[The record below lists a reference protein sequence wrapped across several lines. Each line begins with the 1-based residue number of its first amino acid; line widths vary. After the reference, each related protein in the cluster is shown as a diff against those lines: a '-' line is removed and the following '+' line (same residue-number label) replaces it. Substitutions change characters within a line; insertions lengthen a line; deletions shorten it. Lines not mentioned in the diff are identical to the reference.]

1 MTTSAPDRTSAADC
15 DGAPDTEMPV
25 PPRGAGRALLGSLLR
40 PHAWRI
46 GLAVAVVL
54 IRQAAQ
60 QAGPLLV
67 AYAID
72 RAVPAQ
78 RSHHA
83 GPLLAV
89 AVIYLLC
96 AVASGVTQYVFVTA
110 SARVGQGVLVDL
122 RNRIFLHSQRL
133 DLAFHERY
141 PAGWLT
147 SRATSDVEALRGLL
161 DGSVGQI
168 VTAALSTVTITAT
181 LLYLDWPLG
190 AVALAVVVPLYVTMH
205 SFRHRSARVYTHRSE
220 AIAKVTAR
228 TAETVSGVRA
238 VQALRQERPNDSAF
252 AALNAHHEHFN
263 GGAGLEMARYVTAS
277 RLIANIAV
285 AALVLWSAYRVAAG
299 GLELGVFAAIVLNL
313 RRLYDEP
320 LKLGGVL
327 DAYQSASASLRAIA
341 GVLAQQPTV
350 NEPTHPT
357 RLPARP
363 AAQLGRTIRFD
374 QVSFSYRTGP
384 AVLPCVDL
392 SIPAGQTVAVLG
404 ATGSGKSTLVKL
416 LMRLYDPTR
425 GRVLLDG
432 VDLRDLANND
442 LRGAVAMVPQ
452 EAFLFSASI
461 ADNIALGCRGAS
473 RADIEDAATAV
484 GAHSLVTALPDAY
497 DTRITG
503 GNGHL
508 SAGQRQLLALARVF
522 ITNPSVVILDEATS
536 SLDIPSERSIHDAMR
551 TVLAGRTALVI
562 AHRLSTVRIA
572 DRVLVMSDGHI
583 IEDGTPDQLLAATGR
598 FAQLHQTWQTTH
610 G

>member
-1 MTTSAPDRTSAADC
+1 MTT
-15 DGAPDTEMPV
+15 
-25 PPRGAGRALLGSLLR
+25 PRGTGRALLGSLLR
-40 PHAWRI
+40 PHGWRI
-46 GLAVAVVL
+46 GLAATVAL
-54 IRQAAQ
+54 IHQAAQ

-72 RAVPAQ
+72 RAVPAL
-78 RSHHA
+78 REHHA
-83 GPLLAV
+83 GPLVAV
-89 AVIYLLC
+89 AAGYLLC

-110 SARVGQGVLVDL
+110 SARVGQAVLVDL
-122 RNRIFLHSQRL
+122 RNRIFVHAQRL

-190 AVALAVVVPLYVTMH
+190 AAALAVVVPLYVTMH

-220 AIAKVTAR
+220 AIATVTAR
-228 TAETVSGVRA
+228 TAETVSGIRA
-238 VQALRQERPNDSAF
+238 VQALRQERPNDAAF
-252 AALNAHHEHFN
+252 ATLNAHHEQLN

-277 RLIANIAV
+277 RLVANTAV
-285 AALVLWSAYRVAAG
+285 AALVVWSAYRVAAG

-350 NEPTHPT
+350 NEPTHPSP
-357 RLPARP
+357 LP
-363 AAQLGRTIRFD
+363 AAQLGRTVRFD
-374 QVSFSYRTGP
+374 QVSFAYGTGP
-384 AVLPCVDL
+384 AVLPRMDL
-392 SIPAGQTVAVLG
+392 TIPAGQTVAVLG

-416 LMRLYDPTR
+416 LARLYDPTR

-432 VDLRDLANND
+432 VDLRDLADDD

-452 EAFLFSASI
+452 EAFLFSASV
-461 ADNIALGCRGAS
+461 ADNIALGCRVAS
-473 RADIEDAATAV
+473 RADIENAAKAV
-484 GAHSLVTALPDAY
+484 GAHPLIAGLPDGY
-497 DTRITG
+497 DTHITG
-503 GNGHL
+503 GSGHL
-508 SAGQRQLLALARVF
+508 SAGQRQLLALARVVV
-522 ITNPSVVILDEATS
+522 TCPSVVILDEATS
-536 SLDIPSERSIHDAMR
+536 SLDIPTERAIHDAML

-572 DRVLVMSDGHI
+572 DRVLVITDGHI
-583 IEDGTPDQLLAATGR
+583 VEDGTPDQLLAAPGR
-598 FAQLHQTWQTTH
+598 FAQLHQSWQATH
-610 G
+610 D